1 MIKLSVRIRGK
12 PMAVCGN
19 IFNAL
24 PRLGFRP
31 CVSEGLEMILMFE
44 KKKEVNN
51 VKAVI

>member
-24 PRLGFRP
+24 RRLGFRP
-31 CVSEGLEMILMFE
+31 CVSEGLEMILVFE
-44 KKKEVNN
+44 KKEVNN